1 MPNDAWNSGLRVN
14 IRNTVDTSKIQ
25 KLAQKAA
32 CDILVGFPSGRQ
44 HVPTFHKND
53 KGEYRTYDGKNIE
66 EAEPIET
73 AELAKMLSFGTSS
86 IPPRPFLAQLKKAKP
101 VYETAEPCSI
111 CGNKNGR
118 AEFEFLDTG
127 RWPAHVIRNYHIK
140 MNALNHITG
149 SGYGYQEYKGSDKP
163 LIDGADLINSL
174 VFVVGEGEA
183 QTIKGAMD
191 SDTYNATDF
200 RSGK

>member
-86 IPPRPFLAQLKKAKP
+86 IPPRPFLEQGIASKKEEIKKALQEEAKK
-101 VYETAEPCSI
+101 ALD
-111 CGNKNGR
+111 GGKANWNK
-118 AEFEFLDTG
+118 
-127 RWPAHVIRNYHIK
+127 V
-140 MNALNHITG
+140 G
-149 SGYGYQEYKGSDKP
+149 SMAVGAVQDFVRGDYYKTNVPKSKKTQEYKGSDKP

>member
-1 MPNDAWNSGLRVN
+1 MPRDAWNSGLRVN

-86 IPPRPFLAQLKKAKP
+86 IPPRPFLEQGIASKKEEIKKALQEEAKK
-101 VYETAEPCSI
+101 ALD
-111 CGNKNGR
+111 GGKANWNKVGSK
-118 AEFEFLDTG
+118 AVGAVQEFVRGDYYKTNV
-127 RWPAHVIRNYHIK
+127 PNSK
-140 MNALNHITG
+140 KT
-149 SGYGYQEYKGSDKP
+149 QEYKGSDKP

-174 VFVVGEGEA
+174 VYVVGEGEA
-183 QTIKGAMD
+183 VTIKGAMD
-191 SDTYNATDF
+191 SDTYNGTDF
-200 RSGK
+200 RSNK